1 MLQTSVSS
9 HFQLQVEQLDPDLV
23 GEPERLDL
31 LLQRAWAITVSAFS
45 YTKNVEFHYIIC
57 PKDDIEIARKIQL
70 IVDTDLP
77 VSELQPR
84 ALPNGGSADSLLHCD
99 NISILRKHTSALPIE
114 YFYPS
119 GYISS
124 SSGDLVASSEDGSSS
139 AAVSPVTPGHNPTSS
154 PDSSWFESTSTLVSK
169 NDELDKGAMSSQV
182 SCADPFVEYHEVGA
196 TAIFEGLQGLSL
208 KFKMPNS
215 PFLQISS
222 ILATFE
228 AVIHQALIS
237 PEMKVGELDLCSAG
251 DVAQLRGWNALDGQ
265 FDGPREGLL
274 ECIRDYAMR
283 QPGLPAAQSW
293 DGTISYSELEDLSS
307 KLAAHLMSVGFRVSA
322 ETPCYVPL
330 LFEKSYKTVVSV
342 IAVVK
347 TGCAFVL
354 LDPSQ
359 PLSRLRLVC
368 EELKPRMIICSGGLE
383 DAAAALAPTTVS
395 LDGDI
400 REAAWAKTTLGAPSQ
415 SIEAGDRALYA
426 VFTSGSTGRPKGIT
440 IHHDAFLSCAQ
451 AYIKTVGMDKNTRA
465 LQFASYAFDVS
476 ISDMLNSLLV
486 GGCLCIPSDVER
498 MQDVAKCIR
507 RLEPNWADLT
517 PSLLRHLSL
526 ESLHT
531 IKTVIVSG
539 EALPRD
545 VVESWANQIR
555 LINVYGPAECS
566 VQSTMCMNVSP
577 DRPWNIG
584 KAIVGATWIV
594 DPSNHER
601 LSPIG
606 AIGELLIEGPHL
618 GRGYLNEAVK
628 TQKAFVCAPKWL
640 EDIRG
645 VGDDGLDQNG
655 HRLYCTGDLVQYE
668 ADGSLRYVGRKDRQI
683 KLRGQRLEL
692 EEVEHH
698 LRKTLHACTDVVA
711 EMVAISHG
719 QSTTNALVAFL
730 THDQEMH
737 ATPGTESLLRTPVV
751 DVTNEV
757 VRALEKLQ
765 AAVPEYMVP
774 SLFLSIT
781 HLPLTA
787 SGKIDRRRLREE
799 VSRLSKEEIKQYM
812 VGLLEADA
820 NAEPSGPSST
830 TAVDTISEVFAAML
844 NVNSVSSSDD
854 FFALG
859 GDSISAMRIVSRCR
873 QEGLVLETG
882 DILRHRTV
890 GKIAS
895 VAKPTAAVPSTT
907 AQDLSAIESD
917 VLFDLS
923 PIQRM
928 FFADMPSGD
937 NYFNQSLFVEMTQDI
952 DLGQVADASKALV
965 QRHPMLRARFTCSVD
980 GVWRQRISN
989 EIGASFV
996 CQEFRL
1002 NKREDVTEAMKTV
1015 QKGFDLNKG
1024 PIFSLSLIRIST
1036 EACPFIFINTH
1047 HAVMDLVSYRIVLED
1062 LEEHL
1067 RTASL
1072 ALQEA
1077 AISFQWWCRA
1087 QADWSR
1093 RELEPEVV
1101 LPRCRRRIDATVT
1114 NNQFWAIGHDTN
1126 TYGNAHC
1133 VPLFIDEHVTKQIL
1147 TRANDAFR
1155 TEPVELLNTA
1165 LLHSFLAV
1173 FAERHPP
1180 TIFNEGHGREAWDA
1194 SIDLS
1199 RTVGWFTTIWPIPV
1213 DFDHDHEHKEGN
1225 VVDLV
1230 RRVKDARRQ
1239 VPGKGLPYFSSR
1251 HLNENGIKAF
1261 QDDQMEIVFNFHG
1274 KFQQFERNKG
1284 LFRQVTWDY
1293 EPSSDYGPDTVLP
1306 GIFEIT
1312 CAIIHGRLKFEF
1324 IYGKNLAHQE
1334 RILQWMQQCQ
1344 KSLELIGKEL
1354 CQASAIVPTL
1364 CDLPGMVGWGYDDL
1378 DQLGIAL
1385 HHVNLSLSD
1394 VEAVYPCLPMQDG
1407 ILLSRSR
1414 QSALY
1419 QTGSILEFRHRH
1431 GRCVSIGALCRAWQQ
1446 VVSRH
1451 AALRTVMMPES
1462 SSNRS
1467 FNNVVLKAGALPLAL
1482 TTTPFQS
1489 FDQEVVE
1496 RESVLAYC
1504 LKYRRGLAT
1513 VTCSPYQI
1521 TLLFTRDARS
1531 VFCDVTF
1538 NHAIMDG
1545 WSSTVVVNDW
1555 VKAYESSLPD
1565 DSMTTYGDY
1574 VSFALETRTSRL
1586 DYWREYMAQAEC
1598 CLFPTLVD
1606 HDTAASD
1613 DVYRVDVKIDH
1624 SGDTLPE
1631 FFRTYGVTMASLYH
1645 VAWALLLR
1653 AYTGRDDVSFG
1664 FLTSGRDLPV
1674 PEIERA
1680 VGLFA
1685 NLLPCRV
1692 KMADTSSIL
1701 SLLHETQSDLAAAM
1715 SHQHTSLMDIQAALG
1730 LNGDALFNTVI
1741 SLQYQDST
1749 EMNSHSSV
1757 LIVQELQELDPT
1769 EYDLA
1774 LSVFLQDTSH
1784 KAYIS
1789 YRTAAVSPWRAKNVA
1804 DSLTQIISQILV
1816 SPWKTAQ
1823 EISYLGDSQHATL
1836 HNFNRNAPIAVD
1848 ACVHSMIQQQT
1859 QNTPHA
1865 PAVNAWDGCLSY
1877 RELDEKSSA
1886 VAKHLN
1892 AIGYGVGNWI
1902 AIYLERCVWVP
1913 VAMLGAIKSGA
1924 AFVLLEPSLPDAR
1937 LQKICDETNAVAIL
1951 TSMSLGKKAERM
1963 HNRCIAIDSKETQM
1977 QDTGN
1982 DTVLPQ
1988 PCASDPI
1995 YAIFTSGSTGNPKGV
2010 VIEHGSFASSAFAH
2024 GAAAG
2029 YTAEARV
2036 LQFSSYAFDACMP
2049 EILTTL
2055 VFGGC
2060 VCIPGEHDRWNDLPG
2075 AVARLA
2081 VNHLFT
2087 TPSMLR
2093 TLDPASFPGVKTIL
2107 VGGEPLSAQD
2117 IQQWFGAARVI
2128 QIYGPTECSAY
2139 AAAIE
2144 QRDASSDVRDIG
2156 TLLGGRAWIVDQQNP
2171 QVLAPI
2177 GAIGELVIEG
2187 PIVGRGYLNNPEQ
2200 TAEAFISPPEWRDTF
2215 PCPPQRHLYRTGDL
2229 AQYMKGGSIRIFG
2242 RKDTQVKLRGQ
2253 RIELGEIQHALYD
2266 ALPGFPHIF
2275 VEMLKF
2281 EDDHLPAMLVAL
2293 VGKQG
2298 DDSNTTWSSSSDP
2311 IPASLSI
2318 NASQQALYDE
2328 AKLKLSRHLP
2338 HYMVPSLFFTI
2349 HKLPRTLGGKAD
2361 RRLLRAEAMNLAEQH
2376 HRQCPSKP
2384 TVAVAQTSEEKLMLA
2399 LVGEALGRAPDSLR
2413 MRDNFFQIGGD
2424 SLRAMKL
2431 AQLARSRGLALTVQ
2445 DIFRAPQL
2453 STMAALV
2460 PRADTNDH
2468 VQKGT
2473 VNNVQPTAILTCPAF
2488 SLLDRESANNAI
2500 RVAIE
2505 KLGVDFID
2513 IEDIYPCT
2521 PLQQG
2526 MIFSTM
2532 RKEKAYVAQNTFS
2545 LAKDCDLAKLKAAWT
2560 QVYEANAI
2568 LRTRIIQTDAGT
2580 VQVVLRGQ
2588 FQFSSGDS
2596 LHEYLCDDQC
2606 RAMGLNEFLLR
2617 VAFIPSKAEENARDD
2632 STTAA
2637 YMVVT
2642 IHHALYDGWSE
2653 ALILDQLEAAYS
2665 GQTLPLRQYAP
2676 FVKHIQDQ
2684 AHLAEQFWSNET
2696 AATAT
2701 LAAIFPPAPSLTYQP
2716 SPTSVSNCFMDL
2728 TAGHTSSAF
2737 TLASQLRLAWAM
2749 VLHHFTCSEAVLFGV
2764 IANGRS
2770 ATMPGIED
2778 VTGPTLATLPCKINL
2793 KSCMT
2798 VEEILFSI
2806 QETSSRSIP
2815 YEQFGLQNMQK
2826 LNNTA
2831 CDDCNFQSLLV
2842 VQPKP
2847 DSSTS
2852 KLLRRTQP
2860 KRDVAST
2867 NTFDTYPLTL
2877 QCTLLDTGVQVE
2889 AAFDA
2894 EIITEARMQQ
2904 VLHHFK
2910 YIFDEISHDIS
2921 RPVAEISSITSRD
2934 ATILAQWYTEHLNNE
2949 PQESATVHQLIAR
2962 HCQSKPTA
2970 AAIYAYDGNF
2980 SYSDIDYLS
2989 SALATRL
2996 ILEGVEAESI
3006 VPVCMEKSKWIAV
3019 AMLAVIKVG
3028 AAFVLLD
3035 PSTQPMQRMQLIANQ
3050 VQAKLILTSESLLS
3064 TAEKISSGKPVL
3076 ASNSAQFISA
3086 DSSPPGV
3093 TCLPETTNKA
3103 SLYVIF
3109 TSGSTGAPKGV
3120 VIEHHGYVAGA
3131 LSRQKV
3137 TGLDAASRV
3146 LQFSSCTFDTFIT
3159 DILDTLIAG
3168 GCVCMPSDTARST
3181 NLGPTAAAM
3190 GVTYADLVPSV
3201 ARLLSAKDIP
3211 SLRTLCLS
3219 GEPVTASDV
3228 AYWSGKVQ
3236 LCNLYGPAECSAVAT
3251 GHAFSSTRQEPRNIG
3266 RGLGGRCWV
3275 VNPADADRLVPIGA
3289 VGELVLEGAIV
3300 GRGYLGPMAAQ
3311 CNFLDVEPAWRG
3323 RFPGGADKVRMYK
3336 TGDLVQYQQDGALL
3350 FVGRKDN
3357 QVKLHG
3363 QRLELGDVEHHL
3375 RHAFPTALDAIAAI
3389 APVPSERLVAF
3400 IVIGEATTTQQQ
3412 GISHPT
3418 STTDSRIEEIHI
3430 TSTPEFRTNISSAE
3444 ALLRSSLPS
3453 YMVPTAYLPLPH
3465 PPRTPSGKIDRKR
3478 LQHLATSSILRD
3490 GLSAFTAPRSNH
3502 SVSTDA
3508 QQKLQAIWAQVLDVE
3523 PATIGAED
3531 GFLALGGDSIA
3542 AMKVASLATKSG
3554 LLLSIPKLFK
3564 NESLRSL
3571 TAATESHEAR
3581 AGIIWD
3587 DETTILETMEAP
3599 ISTTPLSNASTIE
3612 VILTG
3617 TTGILGKQ
3625 VLQQLLA
3632 SPSIAR
3638 IHCIAVRHPKT
3649 IPSHPK
3655 LTIYTGD
3662 LSHPSLG
3669 LSAADEAVL
3678 SQCCRSIIHC
3688 GALVSFAQP
3697 YSTMRAVNVTSTKV
3711 LASLALR
3718 NNMAFHYISTAGV
3731 GQDDDGD
3738 APLEEA
3744 SAAGNAPPADGQDGY
3759 TATKWVSE
3767 VFLEKTHT
3775 EFGLDVTIHRPSNI
3789 LCVGDPGKDLVNNI
3803 LVYSRHMGAVP
3814 RLDTWSGYFDL
3825 IQGHTIA
3832 SNIVNSVLT
3841 ILDEPAVVGRRSK
3854 GVRYIH
3860 ESGETVFPVAHLG
3873 AHLAQDNHEPLQ
3885 AIPIKDWVERAR
3897 KEGMDTIVGD
3907 FLCKMDESRDKI
3919 MLPRIKT
3926 SRQP

>member
-9 HFQLQVEQLDPDLV
+9 HYQLQVEQLDPDLV
-23 GEPERLDL
+23 CEPERLDL

-45 YTKNVEFHYIIC
+45 YTKNVEFLYIVC
-57 PKDDIEIARKIQL
+57 PKDDIEIAQKIQF

-84 ALPNGGSADSLLHCD
+84 ALPNGGGADSLLHCE
-99 NISILRKHTSALPIE
+99 NISILRKHTSAFSVE
-114 YFYPS
+114 HFYPS

-139 AAVSPVTPGHNPTSS
+139 AAVSPVLPGLSRTSS
-154 PDSSWFESTSTLVSK
+154 PDSSWFQSTSTLVFK
-169 NDELDKGAMSSQV
+169 NDELDKDAMSSQV

-196 TAIFEGLQGLSL
+196 TAIFEGLQGLLL

-215 PFLQISS
+215 PVVRNSS

-228 AVIHQALIS
+228 AVIHQVLVS
-237 PEMKVGELDLCSAG
+237 PEIKVGELDLCSAG
-251 DVAQLRGWNALDGQ
+251 DVAQLRGWSALDGQ

-274 ECIRDYAMR
+274 ECIRHHAMR
-283 QPGLPAAQSW
+283 QPGSPAAESW

-307 KLAAHLMSVGFRVSA
+307 KLAAHLMSVGFRVNA

-359 PLSRLRLVC
+359 PLSRLRSVC
-368 EELKPRMIICSGGLE
+368 DELNPRIIICSGGLE
-383 DAAAALAPTTVS
+383 DAAAALAPMVVS

-400 REAAWAKTTLGAPSQ
+400 REAAWAKTTLEAPSH
-415 SIEAGDRALYA
+415 SIEASDRALYA

-440 IHHDAFLSCAQ
+440 INHDAFLSCAQ
-451 AYIKTVGMDKNTRA
+451 AYIETVGMDKSTRT

-507 RLEPNWADLT
+507 RLKPNWADLT

-526 ESLHT
+526 EGLHT

-566 VQSTMCMNVSP
+566 VQSTLCMNVSP
-577 DRPWNIG
+577 DRPSIIG

-594 DPSNHER
+594 DPSNHGR

-618 GRGYLNEAVK
+618 GQGYLNEPVK

-640 EDIRG
+640 EHIRG
-645 VGDDGLDQNG
+645 VGDDGLDQNR

-668 ADGSLRYVGRKDRQI
+668 ADGSLRYVGRKDTQI

-698 LRKTLHACTDVVA
+698 LRKTLDACTDVVA

-719 QSTTNALVAFL
+719 QSIANTLVAFL

-737 ATPGTESLLRTPVV
+737 ATPSTESLLRTPSV

-757 VRALEKLQ
+757 ARALEKLQ
-765 AAVPEYMVP
+765 AALPEYMVP

-799 VSRLSKEEIKQYM
+799 VSRLSREELREYM
-812 VGLLEADA
+812 VVAADA
-820 NAEPSGPSST
+820 VADGNAEPSGSS
-830 TAVDTISEVFAAML
+830 TAVDTISEIFAAML
-844 NVNSVSSSDD
+844 NVDSVSSSDD

-890 GKIAS
+890 GKIAT

-907 AQDLSAIESD
+907 AEDLSAMESD

-928 FFADMPSGD
+928 FFADVPSGD
-937 NYFNQSLFVEMTQDI
+937 NYFNQSFFVEMTRDI
-952 DLGQVADASKALV
+952 DLEQVVDASKALV
-965 QRHPMLRARFTCSVD
+965 QRHPMLRARFTCSAD

-989 EIGASFV
+989 DIEASFV
-996 CQEFRL
+996 CQELKL
-1002 NKREDVTEAMKTV
+1002 NKRQDVTEAMNTV
-1015 QKGFDLNKG
+1015 QKGFDLKKG
-1024 PIFSLSLIRIST
+1024 PIFSLSLIRISG
-1036 EACPFIFINTH
+1036 EACPFLFINTH

-1067 RTASL
+1067 RTGSL
-1072 ALQEA
+1072 ALQGA
-1077 AISFQWWCRA
+1077 AISFQSWCRA

-1093 RELEPEVV
+1093 RQLEPEVV
-1101 LPRCRRRIDATVT
+1101 LPRSPRVDATMT
-1114 NNQFWAIGHDTN
+1114 NQFWAIGHDTN

-1133 VPLFIDEHVTKQIL
+1133 VPLFIDEHLTKQIL

-1173 FAERHPP
+1173 FAERHRP
-1180 TIFNEGHGREAWDA
+1180 TIFNEGHGREPWDA

-1213 DFDHDHEHKEGN
+1213 DFDHEHKGN

-1274 KFQQFERNKG
+1274 KFQEFERRDG

-1293 EPSSDYGPDTVLP
+1293 EPSSDYGPKTVLP

-1334 RILQWMQQCQ
+1334 RILQWMQQCH
-1344 KSLELIGKEL
+1344 KSLELIGEEL
-1354 CQASAIVPTL
+1354 CQPSAIAPTL
-1364 CDLPGMVGWGYDDL
+1364 VDLPGMGWGYDDL
-1378 DQLGIAL
+1378 DELGIAL
-1385 HHVNLSLSD
+1385 NHVNLSLSD

-1431 GRCVSIGALCRAWQQ
+1431 GRRVSIGALCRAWQQ

-1451 AALRTVMMPES
+1451 AVLRTVMMPES
-1462 SSNRS
+1462 SSKRS

-1513 VTCSPYQI
+1513 ATCSPYQI

-1555 VKAYESSLPD
+1555 VKAYESSLSD

-1574 VSFALETRTSRL
+1574 VSFALERTSGL

-1598 CLFPTLVD
+1598 CLFPTLID
-1606 HDTAASD
+1606 HDTAPSASD
-1613 DVYRVDVKIDH
+1613 DVYRVDVKIEH
-1624 SGDTLPE
+1624 SGDTLRE
-1631 FFRTYGVTMASLYH
+1631 FCQTHAVTIASLYH

-1664 FLTSGRDLPV
+1664 FLTSGRDLPIA
-1674 PEIERA
+1674 EIERE

-1692 KMADTSSIL
+1692 KMADTLSML
-1701 SLLHETQSDLAAAM
+1701 SLLHVAQSDLAAAM

-1730 LNGDALFNTVI
+1730 LNGDALFNTVV

-1757 LIVQELQELDPT
+1757 LIVQELEEMDPT

-1774 LSVFLQDTSH
+1774 LSVFLKDTSH

-1789 YRTAAVSPWRAKNVA
+1789 YRSAAVSPWRAKNVA
-1804 DSLTQIISQILV
+1804 DSFTQIISQIV
-1816 SPWKTAQ
+1816 ASPWKTTQ
-1823 EISYLGDSQHATL
+1823 EISCLGDWQHATL
-1836 HNFNRNAPIAVD
+1836 HNFNRIAPIAVD
-1848 ACVHSMIQQQT
+1848 ACVHSMIQQQS
-1859 QNTPHA
+1859 QNNPHA
-1865 PAVNAWDGCLSY
+1865 LAVNAWDSCLSY
-1877 RELDEKSSA
+1877 HQLDEKSSA
-1886 VAKHLN
+1886 VAKHVN
-1892 AIGYGVGNWI
+1892 AMGYGVGDWI

-1913 VAMLGAIKSGA
+1913 VAMLGVMKSGA

-1951 TSMSLGKKAERM
+1951 TSMSLGKKAQRM
-1963 HNRCIAIDSKETQM
+1963 HNRCIEIDSKETQM
-1977 QDTGN
+1977 QNTRY
-1982 DTVLPQ
+1982 DTVLMPQ
-1988 PCASDPI
+1988 PCPSDPI

-2010 VIEHGSFASSAFAH
+2010 VIEHGCFASSAFAH

-2055 VFGGC
+2055 VSGGC
-2060 VCIPGEHDRWNDLPG
+2060 VCIPSEHDRWNDLPG

-2081 VNHLFT
+2081 VNHVFT

-2093 TLDPASFPGVKTIL
+2093 RLDPCSFPGVKTIL

-2117 IQQWFGAARVI
+2117 IQHWFDAARVI

-2144 QRDASSDVRDIG
+2144 QRNASSDVRNIG
-2156 TLLGGRAWIVDQQNP
+2156 TLLGGLAWIVDQQNP

-2187 PIVGRGYLNNPEQ
+2187 PIVGRGYLNNPKE
-2200 TAEAFISPPEWRDTF
+2200 TAKAFISPPEWRDAF
-2215 PCPPQRHLYRTGDL
+2215 PCPPQGHLYRTGDV
-2229 AQYMKGGSIRIFG
+2229 AQYTKSGSIRILG

-2266 ALPGFPHIF
+2266 ALPGFPHMF

-2293 VGKQG
+2293 VGKEG
-2298 DDSNTTWSSSSDP
+2298 DDSNTALSSPSDP
-2311 IPASLSI
+2311 ISASLSI
-2318 NASQQALYDE
+2318 NASQQALYEE

-2349 HKLPRTLGGKAD
+2349 HKLPRTAGGKAD
-2361 RRLLRAEAMNLAEQH
+2361 RKLLRAEAMKLAEQH

-2384 TVAVAQTSEEKLMLA
+2384 TVAVAQTPQEKLMLA
-2399 LVGEALGRAPDSLR
+2399 LVGEALGRAPESLQ
-2413 MRDNFFQIGGD
+2413 MSDNFFQIGGD

-2431 AQLARSRGLALTVQ
+2431 AQLARSRDLALTVQ

-2460 PRADTNDH
+2460 PRADTNHDI
-2468 VQKGT
+2468 QKGT
-2473 VNNVQPTAILTCPAF
+2473 VNHVQPTATLTCPAF
-2488 SLLDRESANNAI
+2488 SLLDRESANIGI

-2513 IEDIYPCT
+2513 IQDIYPCT

-2532 RKEKAYVAQNTFS
+2532 RKDNAYVAQNTFS
-2545 LAKDCDLAKLKAAWT
+2545 VAKDCDLAKLEAAWT

-2588 FQFSSGDS
+2588 FQLSFGDS
-2596 LHEYLCDDQC
+2596 LDEYLCDDQC
-2606 RAMGLNEFLLR
+2606 RDMGLNEPLLR
-2617 VAFIPSKAEENARDD
+2617 VAVIPSKAQENARDD
-2632 STTAA
+2632 STTAHL
-2637 YMVVT
+2637 VVT

-2696 AATAT
+2696 AATDT
-2701 LAAIFPPAPSLTYQP
+2701 LAAIWPPTPSLNYQP
-2716 SPTSVSNCFMDL
+2716 SPTSVSHCFMDL
-2728 TAGHTSSAF
+2728 TAEHTCSAF

-2749 VLHHFTCSEAVLFGV
+2749 VLHHLTCSETVLFGV
-2764 IANGRS
+2764 ITNGRS

-2793 KSCMT
+2793 KSSMT
-2798 VEEILFSI
+2798 VEAILSSI
-2806 QETSSRSIP
+2806 QETCSRSIP
-2815 YEQFGLQNMQK
+2815 YEQFGLQNIQK
-2826 LNNTA
+2826 LNNEA
-2831 CDDCNFQSLLV
+2831 CHDCNFQSLLV

-2852 KLLRRTQP
+2852 KLLRLIQP
-2860 KRDVAST
+2860 ERHVAST

-2894 EIITEARMQQ
+2894 EIITEARMQR

-2921 RPVAEISSITSRD
+2921 RPVAQISSITSRD
-2934 ATILAQWYTEHLNNE
+2934 ATILAQWYTEQLNNE
-2949 PQESATVHQLIAR
+2949 PQESAAVHQLIAR

-2970 AAIYAYDGNF
+2970 AAVYAYDGHF
-2980 SYSDIDYLS
+2980 SYSDVDHLS
-2989 SALATRL
+2989 SALATQL
-2996 ILEGVEAESI
+2996 LLEGVEAESI
-3006 VPVCMEKSKWIAV
+3006 VPVCIEKSKWIVV
-3019 AMLAVIKVG
+3019 AMLAVIKAG

-3064 TAEKISSGKPVL
+3064 TAEKVSSGKPVL
-3076 ASNSAQFISA
+3076 ASNSAQFISP
-3086 DSSPPGV
+3086 DSPRV

-3103 SLYVIF
+3103 ILYVIF

-3131 LSRQKV
+3131 LARQKV

-3275 VNPADADRLVPIGA
+3275 VNPADVDRLVPIGA
-3289 VGELVLEGAIV
+3289 VGELVLEGDIV
-3300 GRGYLGPMAAQ
+3300 GRGYLRPMAAP

-3323 RFPGGADKVRMYK
+3323 RFPRGADQVRMYK
-3336 TGDLVQYQQDGALL
+3336 TGDLVQYQEDGALL

-3375 RHAFPTALDAIAAI
+3375 RHAFPTALDAIATITPA
-3389 APVPSERLVAF
+3389 PSERLVAF
-3400 IVIGEATTTQQQ
+3400 IVIGEATTQQE
-3412 GISHPT
+3412 ISHPT
-3418 STTDSRIEEIHI
+3418 STTDSTTQEIHV

-3444 ALLRSSLPS
+3444 AILRSSLPS

-3478 LQHLATSSILRD
+3478 LQHLATSTILRD

-3508 QQKLQAIWAQVLDVE
+3508 EQKLQAIWAQVLGVE
-3523 PATIGAED
+3523 PATIGAQD
-3531 GFLALGGDSIA
+3531 GFLTLGGDSIS

-3571 TAATESHEAR
+3571 TAVTESHEAR

-3587 DETTILETMEAP
+3587 DETTIIETMEAAP
-3599 ISTTPLSNASTIE
+3599 ISTTPLSNPSTIE

-3617 TTGILGKQ
+3617 ATGILGKQ
-3625 VLQQLLA
+3625 LLQQLLA

-3662 LSHPSLG
+3662 LSHPNLSL
-3669 LSAADEAVL
+3669 STADEAVL
-3678 SQCCRSIIHC
+3678 SQRCRSIIHC

-3697 YSTMRAVNVTSTKV
+3697 YDTMRAVNVTSTKV

-3718 NNMAFHYISTAGV
+3718 NNMEFHYISTAGV
-3731 GQDDDGD
+3731 GQHDDSD
-3738 APLEEA
+3738 APLEEV
-3744 SAAGNAPPADGQDGY
+3744 SAAGNAPPVDGQDGY

-3825 IQGHTIA
+3825 IEGHTVA

-3841 ILDEPAVVGRRSK
+3841 TLGEPAVVGRRSM

-3860 ESGETVFPVAHLG
+3860 ESGETIFPVADLG

-3885 AIPIKDWVERAR
+3885 AIPMKDWVKRAR
-3897 KEGMDTIVGD
+3897 KEGMETIVGD
-3907 FLCKMDESRDKI
+3907 FLCKMDESREKI
-3919 MLPRIKT
+3919 VLPLIKT